1 MGDLYQ
7 KGHIMNPRKPNFPI
21 DKTFIDRWSPRA
33 FTGEAIPENVLCTA
47 FEAARWAPSSA
58 NSQPWRFIFVKKGS
72 PEWDKFVGFMVEGNR
87 VWAQNA
93 SALVVLLSK
102 KDFEW
107 NGKMADATSHS
118 FDAGAAWMSMAMQLT
133 KDGWAAHAMGGINH
147 DAIRAG
153 LEVPAN
159 YAVEV
164 MIAVGKIGDKSKLPE
179 ALQSRELQNDRKMLE
194 SVSSEAKFKAEWR

>member
-1 MGDLYQ
+1 
-7 KGHIMNPRKPNFPI
+7 MNSRKPNFPI

-47 FEAARWAPSSA
+47 FEAARWSPSSG
-58 NSQPWRFIFVKKGS
+58 NSQPWRFIFVKKGA
-72 PEWDKFVGFMVEGNR
+72 PEWEKFVSFMVSGNQ

-102 KDFEW
+102 KDNEA
-107 NGKMADATSHS
+107 NGKVSDLISHS

-147 DAIRAG
+147 EIIRTS

-159 YAVEV
+159 YAIEV
-164 MIAVGKIGDKSKLPE
+164 MIAVGKVGDKSKLPE
-179 ALQSRELQNDRKMLE
+179 ALQTREVPNDRKMLDT
-194 SVSSEAKFKAEWR
+194 VSSEAKFKAEWR